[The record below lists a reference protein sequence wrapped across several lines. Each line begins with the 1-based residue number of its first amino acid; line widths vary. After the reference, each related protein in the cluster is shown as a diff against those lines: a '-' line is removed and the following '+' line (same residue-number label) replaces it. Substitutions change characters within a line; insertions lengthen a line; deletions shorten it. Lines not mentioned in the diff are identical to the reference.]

1 MASRISPVHCI
12 FYSNLCLPCQYLVLS
27 VYCDFQITHIQ
38 LYSLKIDCQL
48 HKKFL
53 CRKPLVRSFESTY
66 RSKVALMPREQ
77 HPVIKKPRDILLSPG
92 FQTKYANIRHIVRTP
107 CLAYS
112 YQHVKIGLM
121 GIRLVICWNLFP
133 YCLLFI
139 HENLFFVNLYFL
151 TPRNKIPN
159 SFV

>member
-12 FYSNLCLPCQYLVLS
+12 SYSNLCLPCQYLVLS

-77 HPVIKKPRDILLSPG
+77 HPANKKPRDISISGVPN
-92 FQTKYANIRHIVRTP
+92 KYANVMSHSQNP
-107 CLAYS
+107 L
-112 YQHVKIGLM
+112 L
-121 GIRLVICWNLFP
+121 GIFIPACKVMINGHTFGHLLEPVSLLSLIYTRQIICRQPLFSCP
-133 YCLLFI
+133 
-139 HENLFFVNLYFL
+139 
-151 TPRNKIPN
+151 TK
-159 SFV
+159 